1 MKNFFLILGF
11 LISNY
16 CIFNGF
22 ASDELFTV
30 RNITIEES
38 SSSSS
43 DAKQIGIDKA
53 KKEAFKKILK
63 KIMLSHDAKEINYD
77 ISLKDINNL
86 VSEIKITDEQTSS
99 TKYKANID
107 ISFGSS
113 LIGKYLQ
120 DKGYKFITDSPANTL
135 IIPIIIGNDEKILY
149 PQTENLIKTI
159 NNYIS
164 DSDNVIPIITP
175 KINLKNTLD
184 MAIKKDLSK
193 INQINESYNT
203 ITCIIAKVTDLS
215 NMSAKLDILKIDTDS
230 SEEVRLSFTN
240 NSNIYGVL
248 SYAIIQ
254 TANDIYK
261 KDIMNSKGYTGE
273 VISVFAIKSIN
284 DVLRIEKLLSN
295 IKYVSSVFTKA
306 VSQNMIQI
314 NIKTKGHK
322 KSIVNSLIEKGFFV
336 EDKENYILVR

>member
-1 MKNFFLILGF
+1 
-11 LISNY
+11 
-16 CIFNGF
+16 
-22 ASDELFTV
+22 
-30 RNITIEES
+30 
-38 SSSSS
+38 
-43 DAKQIGIDKA
+43 
-53 KKEAFKKILK
+53 
-63 KIMLSHDAKEINYD
+63 
-77 ISLKDINNL
+77 
-86 VSEIKITDEQTSS
+86 
-99 TKYKANID
+99 
-107 ISFGSS
+107 
-113 LIGKYLQ
+113 
-120 DKGYKFITDSPANTL
+120 
-135 IIPIIIGNDEKILY
+135 
-149 PQTENLIKTI
+149 
-159 NNYIS
+159 
-164 DSDNVIPIITP
+164 
-175 KINLKNTLD
+175 